1 MGVCARACARQC
13 VCTRGSVRCVCVCVC
28 VHVYIYVYA
37 WAAVRAHLGAPEI
50 KELLEPR
57 SVQGEFRASKQL
69 PNRYAKLCVCVC
81 IGIYMCLCVYIH
93 KYVPTHTHTHNVP
106 RYFLPWESKY
116 EDGFRA

>member
-1 MGVCARACARQC
+1 M
-13 VCTRGSVRCVCVCVC
+13 CVC

-69 PNRYAKLCVCVC
+69 PNRYAKLCVCV
-81 IGIYMCLCVYIH
+81 
-93 KYVPTHTHTHNVP
+93 
-106 RYFLPWESKY
+106 
-116 EDGFRA
+116 

>member
-1 MGVCARACARQC
+1 MRM
-13 VCTRGSVRCVCVCVC
+13 CVC

-69 PNRYAKLCVCVC
+69 PNRYVKSCVCV
-81 IGIYMCLCVYIH
+81 YRYVCVRGGTHVYT
-93 KYVPTHTHTHNVP
+93 YTHTHI
-106 RYFLPWESKY
+106 YI
-116 EDGFRA
+116 